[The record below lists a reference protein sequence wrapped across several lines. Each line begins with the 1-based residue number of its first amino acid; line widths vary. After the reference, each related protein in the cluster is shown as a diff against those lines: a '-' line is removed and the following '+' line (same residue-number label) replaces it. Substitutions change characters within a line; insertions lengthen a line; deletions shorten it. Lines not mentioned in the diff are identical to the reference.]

1 MKTAALE
8 KLVLLVVALVS
19 LSCTVEKV
27 MRSDEKEMKSKFV
40 PCQIEIIIGAEINDE
55 DEHLCDRE

>member
-8 KLVLLVVALVS
+8 GLVLLVVALVS

-27 MRSDEKEMKSKFV
+27 MRSDEKEMKRKFV
-40 PCQIEIIIGAEINDE
+40 PCQIEIIIGAEVDDE
-55 DEHLCDRE
+55 DEHLCDR